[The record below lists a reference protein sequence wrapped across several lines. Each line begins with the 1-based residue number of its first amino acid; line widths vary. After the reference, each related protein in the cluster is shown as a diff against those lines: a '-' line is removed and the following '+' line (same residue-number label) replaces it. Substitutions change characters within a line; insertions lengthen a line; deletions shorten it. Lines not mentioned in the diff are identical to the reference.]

1 MRSLIPVRLFA
12 ALVVLSLAVLLAAG
26 CNDDGGGGKTP
37 ATGQTPADQ
46 TPAAAQTPAGQTP
59 AAGQTPSGGATA
71 EIKMIAG
78 TKFDKS
84 ELRVPANTDV
94 EITADNTSGFHAL
107 AVFESEADA
116 DSGADPVAEA
126 DACSAPCQQKITVN
140 LAAGEHYF
148 RCQIHNSMNGAVI
161 AE

>member
-1 MRSLIPVRLFA
+1 MRIVTPVRGRLFVALLALAA
-12 ALVVLSLAVLLAAG
+12 ALLLAAA
-26 CNDDGGGGKTP
+26 CSSSGGDKTP
-37 ATGQTPADQ
+37 AAGQTSA
-46 TPAAAQTPAGQTP
+46 AGQTP
-59 AAGQTPSGGATA
+59 AAATA
-71 EIKMIAG
+71 EIKMVAG

-84 ELRVPANTDV
+84 EMRIPANTDV

-148 RCQIHNSMNGAVI
+148 RCQIHNSMNGVI
-161 AE
+161 VAEASQSSGGY

>member
-1 MRSLIPVRLFA
+1 MRSLIPVRGRLLVA
-12 ALVVLSLAVLLAAG
+12 VVALSVAVLLAAG
-26 CNDDGGGGKTP
+26 CKDDGGGGQTP
-37 ATGQTPADQ
+37 ATGQ

-59 AAGQTPSGGATA
+59 VAGQTPSGGATA

-148 RCQIHNSMNGAVI
+148 RCQIHHSMDGAVI